1 MFKKGVKLWQETK
14 KIIPGGSMLYSK
26 KAENFLPGLWP
37 SYYTKAKGCYL
48 WTLENKKLIDLSL
61 MGCGTN
67 TLGYSVN
74 KIDNAVIKR
83 IKKSNMSTLNCTE
96 EVYLAKKLIKIHPWA
111 QQVRFARSGGEA
123 NSIAIRIAR
132 SINTQK
138 QNVAICGYGGW
149 HDWYL
154 AANLKNKSNL
164 NNHLFKNLDAIG
176 VNKKLMNTSFVFQYN
191 NIESLKHLIKKK
203 KIGIILMEVQRYE
216 KPKNNFLKQV
226 RKLCNKNK
234 IILIFDECT
243 TGFREAYGGIHK
255 KYKVY
260 PDMAMFGKAIG
271 NGYAINAIIGK
282 KKFMKGA
289 DKTFISSTFW
299 TEAVGSTAALHTLDE
314 IKRTKSWKKIC
325 KLGKYVKKEWFKLSK
340 KYNLDMVITGLDS
353 IPRFEMR
360 ENFQVYRTFIT
371 KKLLEK
377 KILSSNYIYLSTAH
391 NKKIIDMYIKEL
403 DKIFQTISYS
413 NFDTI
418 YKQVKKN
425 LPNNVYK
432 K

>member
-203 KIGIILMEVQRYE
+203 KNWDYL
-216 KPKNNFLKQV
+216 N
-226 RKLCNKNK
+226 
-234 IILIFDECT
+234 
-243 TGFREAYGGIHK
+243 
-255 KYKVY
+255 
-260 PDMAMFGKAIG
+260 
-271 NGYAINAIIGK
+271 
-282 KKFMKGA
+282 
-289 DKTFISSTFW
+289 
-299 TEAVGSTAALHTLDE
+299 GST
-314 IKRTKSWKKIC
+314 KI
-325 KLGKYVKKEWFKLSK
+325 
-340 KYNLDMVITGLDS
+340 
-353 IPRFEMR
+353 
-360 ENFQVYRTFIT
+360 
-371 KKLLEK
+371 
-377 KILSSNYIYLSTAH
+377 
-391 NKKIIDMYIKEL
+391 
-403 DKIFQTISYS
+403 
-413 NFDTI
+413 
-418 YKQVKKN
+418 
-425 LPNNVYK
+425 
-432 K
+432 